1 MPPVALRRIVTVLLT
16 LVSLASLAEAQ
27 AIDEVFRRINPSVV
41 VIKARGKETT
51 GGRTVGFTETGA
63 GVIVSEDGKVVTAA
77 HVVKGVET
85 ISVEVL
91 GDDPV
96 PATVLLF
103 EDRADLALLQVRG
116 LSRDSTVAT
125 LADSASIRTGAPVFV
140 VGAPYGLRHSLSV
153 GVISARWGLNTV
165 NADFPLAEFFQTD
178 AAINTGNSGGPMFNL
193 AGQVVGIVSH
203 IISKSGGN
211 EGLGFVVTS
220 NAVKRLLLDR
230 TVMWAGVDGHLVS
243 DNLAQALKLPQPS
256 GYLVTRVYAGSYAEE
271 VGLKGATRPETVA
284 GEDIMIGG
292 DIVLK
297 AQGIQISQPSDLP
310 RVRDALKLAPG
321 QEISL
326 TVLRDGRVVDLRGRQ
341 PK

>member
-1 MPPVALRRIVTVLLT
+1 MRPLVRSLGALVALLSLPVL
-16 LVSLASLAEAQ
+16 AQYQ
-27 AIDEVFRRINPSVV
+27 AIHEVFRRINPSVV
-41 VIKARGKETT
+41 VIKARGKETS

-125 LADSASIRTGAPVFV
+125 LADSATIRTGEQVFV

-153 GVISARWGLNTV
+153 GVVSARWGLNTV
-165 NADFPLAEFFQTD
+165 NTDFPLAEFFQTD

-193 AGQVVGIVSH
+193 AGQVVGIVSL

-230 TVMWAGVDGHLVS
+230 SVMWAGVDGRLVS
-243 DNLAQALKLPQPS
+243 DNLARALKLPLPT
-256 GYLVTRVYAGSYAEE
+256 GYLVTRVYAGSHAEA

-292 DIVLK
+292 DVVLK
-297 AQGIQISQPSDLP
+297 AQGIQISQPADLP
-310 RVRDALKLAPG
+310 RVRDALKLPAG

-326 TVLRDGRVVDLRGRQ
+326 TVMRDGRVMDLKGRQ

>member
-1 MPPVALRRIVTVLLT
+1 MTTLARSLVATVALLT
-16 LVSLASLAEAQ
+16 LPVLAEAQ
-27 AIDEVFRRINPSVV
+27 TVDEVFRRINPSVV
-41 VIKARGKETT
+41 VIKARGRETT
-51 GGRTVGFTETGA
+51 GERTIGFTETGA
-63 GVIVSEDGKVVTAA
+63 GVIVSQGGKVVTAA
-77 HVVKGVET
+77 HVVKGVES

-103 EDRADLALLQVRG
+103 EDRAHLALLQVRG

-125 LADSASIRTGAPVFV
+125 LADAANIRAGEQVFV

-193 AGQVVGIVSH
+193 SGQVIGIVSH

-220 NAVKRLLLDR
+220 NAVKRLLLDK
-230 TVMWAGVDGHLVS
+230 TVLWAGVDGRLVS
-243 DNLAQALKLPQPS
+243 DDLAKTLKLPQPT
-256 GYLVTRVYAGSYAEE
+256 GYLVTRVYAGSYAEA

-292 DIVLK
+292 DVVLK
-297 AQGIQISQPSDLP
+297 AQGIQISQAADIP
-310 RVRDALKLAPG
+310 RIRDALKLAPG
-321 QEISL
+321 QEITL
-326 TVLRDGRVVDLRGRQ
+326 TVLRDGRVMDLKGRQ

>member
-1 MPPVALRRIVTVLLT
+1 MRALALRVVAAVLT
-16 LVSLASLAEAQ
+16 LLSLPMPAAPQ
-27 AIDEVFRRINPSVV
+27 PVDEVFRRTNPSVV
-41 VIKARGKETT
+41 VIKARGKEES
-51 GGRTVGFTETGA
+51 GGSTVGFTETGA
-63 GVIVSEDGKVVTAA
+63 GVIVSGDGKVVTAA
-77 HVVKGVET
+77 HVVKGVES

-91 GDDPV
+91 GDDPL

-125 LADSASIRTGAPVFV
+125 LADSAGTRVGEQVFV
-140 VGAPYGLRHSLSV
+140 VGAPYSLRHSLSV
-153 GVISARWGLNTV
+153 GVVSARWAV
-165 NADFPLAEFFQTD
+165 NIVNPAFPLAEFFQTD

-193 AGQVVGIVSH
+193 AGQVIGIVSH

-220 NAVKRLLLDR
+220 NTVKRLLLDKN
-230 TVMWAGVDGHLVS
+230 VLWAGVDGRIVA
-243 DNLAQALKLPQPS
+243 DDLARELKLPQPT
-256 GYLVTRVYAGSYAEE
+256 GYLVTRVYNGSYAEM

-292 DIVLK
+292 DVVLK
-297 AQGIQISQPSDLP
+297 AQGIQVTQPADIP
-310 RVRDALKLAPG
+310 RIRDALKLAPG
-321 QEISL
+321 QDITF
-326 TVLRDGRVVDLRGRQ
+326 TVVRDGQVIDLKGRQ